1 MLVRLVC
8 AAFSTMCLVAMEAAA
23 YPEKPIRMIA
33 PFAPGGNTDITA
45 RMVAQGLSER
55 LRQPVVVENRA
66 GAGGRIGTAAVAKAE
81 PDGYTILLGSN
92 GPLTIN
98 PGFSESLPY
107 DPTREFAYTSLVSQ
121 VPIVISVHPNVPA
134 RNIKEFIALARSRPA
149 RITMGSAGVGS
160 NTHLTGE
167 LFQLVT
173 KTKFVHVPY
182 KGNAAA
188 LIDLHAGHVDFMFDQ
203 LSSSSPFIKS
213 GKLRPLGVAT
223 LKRSGMFPDLPTLD
237 ESGVPGFEAST
248 YTGLL
253 LPAGAPKQVVQRL
266 YEALTQWL
274 RQSATREKFADLGAE
289 VLLTTPEEA
298 ARRVRDDIAKWK
310 KVSLATGITIK

>member
-1 MLVRLVC
+1 
-8 AAFSTMCLVAMEAAA
+8 
-23 YPEKPIRMIA
+23 
-33 PFAPGGNTDITA
+33 
-45 RMVAQGLSER
+45 
-55 LRQPVVVENRA
+55 
-66 GAGGRIGTAAVAKAE
+66 
-81 PDGYTILLGSN
+81 
-92 GPLTIN
+92 
-98 PGFSESLPY
+98 
-107 DPTREFAYTSLVSQ
+107 
-121 VPIVISVHPNVPA
+121 
-134 RNIKEFIALARSRPA
+134 
-149 RITMGSAGVGS
+149 
-160 NTHLTGE
+160 
-167 LFQLVT
+167 
-173 KTKFVHVPY
+173 VHVPY